1 MSLFFEIF
9 CNCLLTSLWFWQ
21 TLAQVFSC
29 EFCEISKNAFCYR
42 TPQDDC
48 FCKSEE
54 LTSRSS
60 RPEVFL
66 GKGVLKICAK
76 FMGEHP
82 CQSGISIQSNFIEI
96 TLRHRCSIVNLLHF
110 FRTAFPKNSSKRLL
124 LISVKNLVPTLLWAY

>member
-1 MSLFFEIF
+1 MNFAKFLKTPFVTEH
-9 CNCLLTSLWFWQ
+9 L
-21 TLAQVFSC
+21 
-29 EFCEISKNAFCYR
+29 R
-42 TPQDDC
+42 TTASV
-48 FCKSEE
+48 KSEE

-96 TLRHRCSIVNLLHF
+96 TLRHRCSIANLLHF

-124 LISVKNLVPTLLWAY
+124 LISVKNLVPTLLWVY